1 MLISPEVLTIYILDI
16 LFALFAT
23 VAFVISLK
31 IVKDYDANATTG
43 LQYELEK
50 KSYLAATIIKY
61 LFFIKVPFFLFFI
74 FTLDSISFVLPGAM
88 CGAGVVNSSALATP
102 LLFLKLLNIYLF
114 AYWILLDKEDM
125 SDETQPYMK
134 LKFLLYLLFYL
145 LLIVELALEFS
156 MFLNID
162 VKSVVDCCGAIFSQ
176 NDGSYM
182 AQLLGLTSS
191 VYITLFYGN
200 FFLLLLS
207 YFLKS
212 RYLFSFFN
220 LTFIVLALLSLVAY
234 FGTYIYEQP
243 THHCP
248 FCFLQAD
255 YNYVGYVLYSLL
267 FLGTFNGVVVGVYH
281 FSADV
286 QKQKMRYSL
295 AFIILY
301 VGIISYYFLGYY
313 LKNGV
318 WL

>member
-31 IVKDYDANATTG
+31 IVKDYDAHATTA

-74 FTLDSISFVLPGAM
+74 FTLDSISFILPGAM
-88 CGAGVVNSSALATP
+88 CGAGVVNASSVATP

-134 LKFLLYLLFYL
+134 RKFLLYLLFYML
-145 LLIVELALEFS
+145 LMVEIFLEFK

-162 VKSVVDCCGAIFSQ
+162 IKNVVDCCGAIFSRS
-176 NDGSYM
+176 DGSYM
-182 AQLLGLTSS
+182 AQLLGLSS
-191 VYITLFYGN
+191 SFYITLFYGN
-200 FFLLLLS
+200 FFLILLS
-207 YFLKS
+207 YMLNS
-212 RYLFSFFN
+212 RYFFALLN
-220 LTFIVLALLSLVAY
+220 LIFIVVALLTLVAF
-234 FGTYIYEQP
+234 FGTYIYELP

-248 FCFLQAD
+248 FCLLQSD
-255 YNYVGYVLYSLL
+255 YNYIGYALYSLL
-267 FLGTFNGVVVGVYH
+267 FLGTFNGVVIGVH
-281 FSADV
+281 LFSVDL
-286 QKQKMRYSL
+286 QKQKMKYSL
-295 AFIILY
+295 AFNILY

-313 LKNGV
+313 FKNGV

>member
-23 VAFVISLK
+23 VAFIVSLK
-31 IVKDYDANATTG
+31 IVKDYDANTTTV

-74 FTLDSISFVLPGAM
+74 FTLDTISFVLPGAM
-88 CGAGVVNSSALATP
+88 CGAGVVNASSVATP

-125 SDETQPYMK
+125 SIESQPYMRQ
-134 LKFLLYLLFYL
+134 KFLLYLLFYI
-145 LLIVELALEFS
+145 LLIVEIALEFS

-176 NDGSYM
+176 SDGSYM
-182 AQLLGLTSS
+182 AQFLGLSSS
-191 VYITLFYGN
+191 VFITLLYGN

-207 YFLKS
+207 YFLKN
-212 RYLFSFFN
+212 RYIFAFFN
-220 LTFIVLALLSLVAY
+220 LTFIVVALLSLIAF
-234 FGTYIYEQP
+234 FGTYIYELP

-248 FCFLQAD
+248 FCLLQSD
-255 YNYVGYVLYSLL
+255 YNYVGYALYSLL
-267 FLGTFNGVVVGVYH
+267 FLGTFNGVVIGLH
-281 FSADV
+281 LFSVNV
-286 QKQKMRYSL
+286 QKEKMKYSL
-295 AFIILY
+295 AFLTLY
-301 VGIISYYFLGYY
+301 VGMISYYFLGYY

>member
-16 LFALFAT
+16 LFALFAS

-31 IVKDYDANATTG
+31 IVKGYDANATTA

-61 LFFIKVPFFLFFI
+61 LFFIKVPFFLFFV

-88 CGAGVVNSSALATP
+88 CGAGVVNASSVATP

-114 AYWILLDKEDM
+114 AYWIVLDKEDM
-125 SDETQPYMK
+125 SDETQPYMR
-134 LKFLLYLLFYL
+134 LKFMLYLLFYL
-145 LLIVELALEFS
+145 LLMAEIFLEFS

-162 VKSVVDCCGAIFSQ
+162 TKSVVDCCGKIFSQ
-176 NDGSYM
+176 SDSTYM
-182 AQLLGLTSS
+182 GELLGLSSS

-200 FFLLLLS
+200 SVLLLLS
-207 YFLKS
+207 YLLKN
-212 RYLFSFFN
+212 RYIFALLN
-220 LTFIVLALLSLVAY
+220 LTFIVVALLTLIAF
-234 FGTYIYEQP
+234 FGTYIYELP

-248 FCFLQAD
+248 FCLLQSD
-255 YNYVGYVLYSLL
+255 YHYVGYLLYTLL
-267 FLGTFNGVVVGVYH
+267 FLGTFNGVVIGLH
-281 FSADV
+281 RFSVDV
-286 QKQKMRYSL
+286 QKEKMQYSL
-295 AFIILY
+295 VFIGLY

-313 LKNGV
+313 FKNGV